1 MFVFK
6 KNTYFCKL
14 KTVLYLNMRKLKLL
28 IVSCFVLLLVGN
40 VYATA
45 NKSRISNVNK
55 LVVKVYTDSLNRL
68 IQDYPMRV
76 LRTPVYQNP
85 YYYPL
90 LGAPTF
96 YFTPVR
102 SFLETDSTKQMSK
115 DSLRNY
121 LINRALFTAY
131 MTNPEYFSE
140 TEGNIMQQ
148 VVPDERK
155 VVNKDTTGIMNIFQ
169 KKHHIVPETEG
180 LFNNEQVIVKRPDF
194 WKKTGNAT
202 LQFSQNY
209 ISDNWSGGG
218 SSNNVLQGGIVLQ
231 ATYDNKRGFQF
242 DNKLEMTLGFIATR
256 DDTIHQYKTSTD
268 LIRLTSNVGL
278 QAFKNWY
285 YSLGFVCTTQ
295 FMPGYKNNDPTTYS
309 AFLSPLVGDL
319 NLGMTY
325 KLKKDKKLDISLML
339 APAAYEFK
347 YVARRSVDGTQFGL
361 DPGDITL
368 HKIGSS
374 VTLNSVWNI
383 LKMLKWTSRLY
394 YFTSYEN
401 VLWEW
406 ENTFDFILTK
416 YISARFYLF
425 NRFDDSRQRT
435 KPDESFFQLKELLSI
450 GLNYSF

>member
-1 MFVFK
+1 MSV
-6 KNTYFCKL
+6 
-14 KTVLYLNMRKLKLL
+14 VD
-28 IVSCFVLLLVGN
+28 
-40 VYATA
+40 VYAEA
-45 NKSRISNVNK
+45 DRSRYNNVNK
-55 LVVKVYTDSLNRL
+55 LVVKIYTDSLNRL
-68 IQDYPMRV
+68 VKDFPTRI
-76 LRTPVYQNP
+76 LRTSVQQNP

-102 SFLETDSTKQMSK
+102 SFLETDSTNIASE
-115 DSLRNY
+115 DSLRDY
-121 LINRALFTAY
+121 LIDKALLTAY

-140 TEGNIMQQ
+140 TEGDIMQQ
-148 VVPDERK
+148 TVPDERR
-155 VVNKDTTGIMNIFQ
+155 VVTKDTSGVMNIFRQ
-169 KKHHIVPETEG
+169 KHHVVPQTDG
-180 LFNNEQVIVKRPDF
+180 LFNDNQVIVRRPNF
-194 WKKTGNAT
+194 WRKTGNAT

-218 SSNNVLQGGIVLQ
+218 SSNNVLQGGLVLQ
-231 ATYDNKRGFQF
+231 ANYDNKRGIQF
-242 DNKLEMTLGFIATR
+242 DNKLEMSLGFIATR

-268 LIRLTSNVGL
+268 LIRLTSNVGIRAI
-278 QAFKNWY
+278 QNWF

-295 FMPGYKNNDPTTYS
+295 FMPGYKNNDTKTYS
-309 AFLSPLVGDL
+309 AFLSPLVSSL

-325 KLKKDKKLDISLML
+325 KLKKDNKLDLSLML

-361 DPGDITL
+361 DPGAVTL

-394 YFTSYEN
+394 YFTNYEN

-416 YISARFYLF
+416 YISARFYVF
-425 NRFDDSRQRT
+425 NRYDDSRQRS